1 MAQITCPKCAA
12 TWPAEYQ
19 FCGRC
24 GSTLARPAP
33 EAPPSA
39 PGGPPLGIPPP
50 PPGPAPAS
58 LPPSVLPS
66 APPGREATV
75 RLVVLR
81 GAVAEG
87 TGVEV
92 TAGTHVI
99 GKSGDLAF
107 PGDPLISPRH
117 VVVQKAGDGL
127 EVVDVPGQGGCFR
140 RIREPTTVQSGD
152 VIFAGEQ
159 YLLLRNGEDVPFEAV
174 AGDDLPPETFGTPLP
189 GPRLHVT
196 QLLAGGLPGR
206 VVSTDRD
213 FITVGRE
220 GCDLSFPQDRFMSGR
235 HLRIE
240 TAAGGQIQVV
250 DVGSLNGTF
259 VRPTNLPVRLGKS
272 DELLVW
278 SLLFRIDVRPAADGL
293 D

>member
-1 MAQITCPKCAA
+1 MAQITCSKCAA

-24 GSTLARPAP
+24 GSTLARPTLDP
-33 EAPPSA
+33 PTAPPPAS
-39 PGGPPLGIPPP
+39 GPPLGIPPP
-50 PPGPAPAS
+50 PPGPAPAGI
-58 LPPSVLPS
+58 PP
-66 APPGREATV
+66 APDTGENGQPTV

-99 GKSGDLAF
+99 GRTGDLAF
-107 PGDPLISPRH
+107 PGDPLISARH
-117 VVVQKAGDGL
+117 VVVQRAIDGL
-127 EVVDVPGQGGCFR
+127 DVVEVPGQGGCFR
-140 RIREPTTVQSGD
+140 RIREPTTVQPGD

-159 YLLLRNGEDVPFEAV
+159 YLLLHNGDEVPFESV

-240 TAAGGQIQVV
+240 TAAGGLIQVV

-259 VRPTNLPVRLGKS
+259 VRPTLLPVRLGKS
-272 DELLVW
+272 DELLVG
-278 SLLFRIDVRPAADGL
+278 SLLFRIDVRD